1 MCTPLYKCQHF
12 HSLANICC
20 PACKFI
26 SDIPAIIFALFHSW
40 YVSFFR
46 ILCHVS
52 EYSWLKCWLLKYRRK
67 KRICK
72 RAESNTRKYLYT
84 CIIVEHL
91 ECTRQSRFWQA
102 WTRELG
108 RGWITL
114 SAWVQ
119 AVEDFA
125 AGVGGGGAGSSSCV
139 CLKSFLCSPSPHK
152 NFTMTMSPCSTG
164 LHVPWFLVALFQSLN
179 IACSLIVSCALQP
192 IWELYICGASRWRSR
207 QSKDLS
213 PLRSWFRFPLRTHVK
228 RVRQFA
234 LPKVVGFLRA
244 LQFPTGKVDR
254 VG

>member
-125 AGVGGGGAGSSSCV
+125 AGVGGGV
-139 CLKSFLCSPSPHK
+139 QFLCLLVVFPLFPFPTQKFHHD
-152 NFTMTMSPCSTG
+152 
-164 LHVPWFLVALFQSLN
+164 HVSLFHRLT
-179 IACSLIVSCALQP
+179 CSLIPCGFVP
-192 IWELYICGASRWRSR
+192 IAKYSLFPHCFLCTQTSG
-207 QSKDLS
+207 
-213 PLRSWFRFPLRTHVK
+213 PFPL
-228 RVRQFA
+228 
-234 LPKVVGFLRA
+234 
-244 LQFPTGKVDR
+244 
-254 VG
+254 